1 MVNIILWFAIIN
13 ISFVVGFIL
22 LLQGTI
28 KKIRYF
34 EGTLMLS
41 CTQHTFG
48 CAKRK
53 KERKKESQLAII
65 INK

>member
-13 ISFVVGFIL
+13 ISFVVGFIQF
-22 LLQGTI
+22 LQGAI

-34 EGTLMLS
+34 EGMLMLS

-53 KERKKESQLAII
+53 KERKKAS
-65 INK
+65 